1 MKSKNKRYFFFQKPH
16 LNHLLFLFFFIIS
29 FLKTF
34 THTFFSEVQF
44 LQEFFDLF
52 LYNIGDYISIIPLVI
67 LKMRTKSKKEKVVSY
82 SDSETQ
88 GNIDYIYTDLEWNK
102 KCNGITIKKLL
113 ICIFTDFIAQIG
125 FVVFDVIIY
134 EKKIDEKFISFN
146 SILIIN
152 VIAIFLLSRWIL
164 HTNYF
169 KHNYFSLLINIICL
183 IALLLIDLIEVI
195 NNANKILLQIINILI
210 GILCKI
216 LYSTEDVIA
225 KDLFLQHYFS
235 TYTLLISKAFIQ
247 TFCLIIFCIPFF
259 SIKLTDNNEE
269 KKTIFSM
276 MGRIIDDKKNIIIS
290 IIYMIT
296 TFFYNVSIFKIID
309 DFSPNHFVI
318 ARFTEYLGSIII
330 NIIKYG
336 VDSENYLALRI
347 IIIIILL
354 FASLI
359 QNEFIVINACGLSKD
374 TKLFLDYEAENELS
388 KIKDFEEG
396 ENSNINYKERYT
408 TEVELSTVY

>member
-1 MKSKNKRYFFFQKPH
+1 
-16 LNHLLFLFFFIIS
+16 
-29 FLKTF
+29 
-34 THTFFSEVQF
+34 
-44 LQEFFDLF
+44 
-52 LYNIGDYISIIPLVI
+52 
-67 LKMRTKSKKEKVVSY
+67 
-82 SDSETQ
+82 
-88 GNIDYIYTDLEWNK
+88 
-102 KCNGITIKKLL
+102 
-113 ICIFTDFIAQIG
+113 
-125 FVVFDVIIY
+125 
-134 EKKIDEKFISFN
+134 
-146 SILIIN
+146 
-152 VIAIFLLSRWIL
+152 
-164 HTNYF
+164 
-169 KHNYFSLLINIICL
+169 
-183 IALLLIDLIEVI
+183 
-195 NNANKILLQIINILI
+195 
-210 GILCKI
+210 
-216 LYSTEDVIA
+216 
-225 KDLFLQHYFS
+225 
-235 TYTLLISKAFIQ
+235 
-247 TFCLIIFCIPFF
+247 
-259 SIKLTDNNEE
+259 
-269 KKTIFSM
+269 M

-318 ARFTEYLGSIII
+318 AGFTEYLGSIII